1 MSRAVNSS
9 ARREPREWRTHTPG
23 IGSRAPMCTA
33 HNGAALRVSS
43 RSGWPVH
50 YAKLTGQRHSCVA
63 TRKGQVYEDVIA
75 EEEIKRKK
83 KHATEIREGKNCSR
97 AWLAADGPTEVTYAC
112 LTITLRSC
120 QQPRRRGETFRARF
134 RFARQRLARNRW
146 TKAAQSFF
154 SVFFFLFR
162 KKEPFSDV

>member
-75 EEEIKRKK
+75 ARGRKSRERERKK
-83 KHATEIREGKNCSR
+83 KSCRREGKNCSR
-97 AWLAADGPTEVTYAC
+97 AWLAADGPTAVTYAC

-154 SVFFFLFR
+154 SVFFFLF
-162 KKEPFSDV
+162 F